1 MAMCPRCFQDK
12 PMLADRCPHC
22 TADVPVGQQVGF
34 SIDVTIGA
42 IVLLIAF
49 FWVLS
54 LLFG

>member
-12 PMLADRCPHC
+12 PMLADKCPHC